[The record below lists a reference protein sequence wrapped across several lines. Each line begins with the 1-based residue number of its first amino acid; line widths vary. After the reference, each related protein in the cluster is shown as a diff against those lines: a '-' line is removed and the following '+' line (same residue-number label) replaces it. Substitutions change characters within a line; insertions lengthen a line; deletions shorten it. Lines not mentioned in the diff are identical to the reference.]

1 MTFGAR
7 FCCCLRTECNT
18 RLYHPTK
25 GSSAER
31 ISNLCE
37 LLHRGFQDFQWWLQA
52 FPNVVFSFNGSL
64 LQRKK
69 ASYII
74 NKGCSL
80 HGLGE
85 DLVRNQCIPLIATKI
100 GIIHHML
107 TEAVLATTHH
117 NTWHF
122 FNLVWH

>member
-1 MTFGAR
+1 MATILPQ
-7 FCCCLRTECNT
+7 CC
-18 RLYHPTK
+18 
-25 GSSAER
+25 
-31 ISNLCE
+31 
-37 LLHRGFQDFQWWLQA
+37 FQVQWIIA
-52 FPNVVFSFNGSL
+52 TA
-64 LQRKK
+64 KK

-85 DLVRNQCIPLIATKI
+85 DLVRNKCIPLIATEISWPDFGGNMKNSNPFMVAGMAAEI

-122 FNLVWH
+122 FNLVQH